1 LYADFL
7 EIYVF
12 IEVLV
17 TPHEREVSSP
27 SINVVNLISAPHV
40 TEQ

>member
-17 TPHEREVSSP
+17 THEKEILSP